1 MPSVLIIDDYVPN
14 ADSFAKLLSLEG
26 FETATEYTGTGGL
39 QAAFEGA
46 FDVILVDLRL
56 PDLSGIEVV
65 GELRK
70 RAVPARTVIFTMF
83 PDLASSFE
91 AARAGADGYVEGLLI
106 RDELVTVVRQAVA
119 GPLPVHSAQS
129 AAFGWHHPRRS
140 QS

>member
-70 RAVPARTVIFTMF
+70 RAVPART
-83 PDLASSFE
+83 SSSRCF
-91 AARAGADGYVEGLLI
+91 RTW
-106 RDELVTVVRQAVA
+106 R
-119 GPLPVHSAQS
+119 
-129 AAFGWHHPRRS
+129 RRS
-140 QS
+140 RRRAPAPMDMSRACSFGMSL